1 MKLIKYSLVAI
12 ALASVSTWLEAK
24 TLAITNATV
33 YTATEQGVLENATV
47 MIDDGTISAINP
59 ETVNADEIFDAQGKI
74 LTPGFIGAMNQL
86 GLVEVN
92 AVAATRDAADKKA
105 KITFDA
111 SLAFNPLSSVIA
123 YSRKGGITRDIVMP
137 RGGES
142 IFKGQSFVVDLSG
155 TFDSVLEANNAVFAV
170 IGAKHKGS
178 RALSIQTLF
187 NRFEDVEKKIAKAKK
202 AKAKKADKK
211 ADKKPPAE
219 LKRDEK
225 VLQALLKGEK
235 PLVVAADRATDL
247 LALIKLK
254 ERFNLKLIIAGAAD
268 AELVAKAIAAADI
281 PLLIDAMRDLPGSF
295 DSLHVSLNTAAN
307 LINAGIKVGFI
318 QRDTHNLY
326 QLRFDAG
333 NAVANGVAKDKALAA
348 VTANIA
354 DMFNLNAGRIATGQ
368 AADLVLWSAD
378 PFEISTKVEKLWIK
392 GKAYSTRSRQD
403 ALRER
408 YMDKSTLPAGYIK

>member
-12 ALASVSTWLEAK
+12 ALTSITTWVEAR
-24 TLAITNATV
+24 TLAITNATI
-33 YTATEQGVLENATV
+33 YTATEQGVLNNATV
-47 MIDDGTISAINP
+47 IVDDGVISAINP
-59 ETVNADEIFDAQGKI
+59 ATVNADEVIDAKGKI

-92 AVAATRDAADKKA
+92 AVAATRDARDKKA
-105 KITFDA
+105 KIDFDA
-111 SLAFNPLSSVIA
+111 SFAFNPLSSVIA
-123 YSRKGGITRDIVMP
+123 YTRKGGITRDIVMP
-137 RGGES
+137 QGGES

-155 TFDSVLEANNAVFAV
+155 SFNSIAQANNAVFVV

-187 NRFEDVEKKIAKAKK
+187 NRFEDIEKKLAKIEKVKAKK
-202 AKAKKADKK
+202 GSKKSNKK
-211 ADKKPPAE
+211 EPAE

-225 VLQALLKGEK
+225 ILVALLNGEK
-235 PLVVAADRATDL
+235 PLVVVADRATDL

-254 ERFNLKLIIAGAAD
+254 KRFNLNLIIAGAAD
-268 AELVAKAIAAADI
+268 AELVADDIVTADI

-318 QRDTHNLY
+318 QQDTHNLY

-354 DMFNLNAGRIATGQ
+354 DMFNLDTGRIATGQ
-368 AADLVLWSAD
+368 TADLVLWSAD
-378 PFEISTKVEKLWIK
+378 PFEISTKVEKLWIN
-392 GKAYSTRSRQD
+392 GKEYSTQSRQD
-403 ALRER
+403 ALRKR
-408 YMDKSTLPAGYIK
+408 YMTKSDLPLGYTK